1 MGTNELLYIENLIN
15 EMRAKE
21 AEAKAINEEIE
32 AVKFLIK
39 ETLDDK
45 GLNELTTATHSVKYS
60 ECERTTVD
68 KKTLQAEY
76 PDIFGKVAKISS
88 YRMLR
93 IN

>member
-1 MGTNELLYIENLIN
+1 MSNNELTYLENLIN

-21 AEAKAINEEIE
+21 AEAKAINEEVE

-39 ETLDDK
+39 ETLDNE
-45 GLNELTTATHSVKYS
+45 GLDEVTTATHTVKYS
-60 ECERTTVD
+60 SCERTTVD

-76 PDIFGKVAKISS
+76 PDIFSKVCRVSQYK
-88 YRMLR
+88 MLR